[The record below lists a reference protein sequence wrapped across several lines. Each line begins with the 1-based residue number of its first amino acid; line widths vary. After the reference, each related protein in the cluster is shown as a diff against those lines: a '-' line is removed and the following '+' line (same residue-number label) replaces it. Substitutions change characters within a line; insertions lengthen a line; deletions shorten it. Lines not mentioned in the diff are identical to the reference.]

1 MVEKVFVGVKK
12 VKVPSGPFYFLEMVF
27 RKFEVTSG
35 LVIWAKVTLFPLP
48 SASHLQNENNSSLFG
63 KALSHSPSLHPL
75 GSLMRSETHWWMMLE
90 ECKVLVLLVP
100 VILPQ
105 SKIVTGL
112 HVAVESLFSFSCEL
126 HRGIHGHKFC
136 PSEQCLQAD
145 ADRRLTHFLFP
156 IFIFIF
162 CLTSEP

>member
-1 MVEKVFVGVKK
+1 MRVPSLICVAMEKVFVGVKK
-12 VKVPSGPFYFLEMVF
+12 VKVPSGSFCISEMVF

-35 LVIWAKVTLFPLP
+35 LVIWAKVTSVPLP
-48 SASHLQNENNSSLFG
+48 SASHLQNENNSLLFG

-75 GSLMRSETHWWMMLE
+75 GSLMLSETHWWMMLE

-100 VILPQ
+100 VIVPQ

-112 HVAVESLFSFSCEL
+112 HVAVESLSSFLCKL

-145 ADRRLTHFLFP
+145 AA
-156 IFIFIF
+156 
-162 CLTSEP
+162 